1 LTTLSEKAINKN
13 LKNPF
18 ENISRNGM
26 ASKMSIFSFPHG
38 GRKEQIKAMIIKLR
52 LPPLLFLFTKVHL
65 IT

>member
-1 LTTLSEKAINKN
+1 LTTLSKKAINKN

-38 GRKEQIKAMIIKLR
+38 GRKEQIKKL
-52 LPPLLFLFTKVHL
+52 
-65 IT
+65 

>member
-1 LTTLSEKAINKN
+1 METFLTFKIFQSDLVPVLTTLSEKAINKN

-38 GRKEQIKAMIIKLR
+38 GRKEQIKKL
-52 LPPLLFLFTKVHL
+52 
-65 IT
+65 